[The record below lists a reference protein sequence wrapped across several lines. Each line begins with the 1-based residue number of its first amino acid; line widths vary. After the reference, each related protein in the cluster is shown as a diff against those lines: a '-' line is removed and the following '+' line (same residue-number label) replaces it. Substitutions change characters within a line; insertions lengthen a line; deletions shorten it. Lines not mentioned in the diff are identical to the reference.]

1 MTYLNVCVPVRTELL
16 SLAGKSIGKMDK
28 SIRMA
33 APIPLHSP
41 PPHPLP
47 WRVLLG
53 PASGWLS
60 HFACRWWPCCGS
72 STPMEHVLW
81 GSVSCRSSS
90 PGSGTALS
98 GVEGKLLPASVR
110 SAQPQV
116 PVPGRGWASLLLTLE
131 ETQQLGGITSC
142 PVTLGTRSHPTHG

>member
-28 SIRMA
+28 NIRMA
-33 APIPLHSP
+33 TPIPLHSP
-41 PPHPLP
+41 PPTPC
-47 WRVLLG
+47 RGECCFQSALLG
-53 PASGWLS
+53 PALGWLS
-60 HFACRWWPCCGS
+60 HFACRWWPYCGS
-72 STPMEHVLW
+72 STPMAHVLW

-131 ETQQLGGITSC
+131 ETQQLG
-142 PVTLGTRSHPTHG
+142 VTLGTRSHPTHG